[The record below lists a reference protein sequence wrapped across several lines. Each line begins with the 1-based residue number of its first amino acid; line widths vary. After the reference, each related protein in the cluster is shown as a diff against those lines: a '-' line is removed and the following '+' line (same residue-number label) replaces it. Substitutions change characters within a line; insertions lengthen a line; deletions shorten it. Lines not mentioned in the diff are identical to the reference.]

1 MTVAFTDIE
10 IAADL
15 LAPHIIPTPLVYS
28 PLFSRRFG
36 GDVYLKMEN
45 LQKTGSFKI
54 RGAAHKLLKRSGEI
68 GPRGVVAASAGNHA
82 QGVAIAARD
91 AGIPAVIVMPEWA
104 SISKQ
109 EATRGYGGQVILH
122 GQSVEESL
130 QKALELSESGRTFIH
145 PFDDPDIIAGQG
157 TIGLEILSELP
168 ETDAVIV
175 PLGGGGLISGIA
187 TAVKSI
193 RPAVNIIGVEPAFC
207 PSAHASRQ
215 ERKRVRVTAKT
226 SIADGI
232 SVKQL
237 GEANFEI
244 IERLV
249 DDIVL
254 VDEEAIASAI
264 LTLLESKKILAEGAG
279 AVPLAAL
286 MSGAVGI
293 TPGSR
298 TVLVIS
304 GGNVDSPLL
313 GRIIT
318 KGLVKNGRIMRVQVR
333 ISDTPGSLAR
343 VLSLIAEAR
352 ANVLHIDHHRYAR
365 NLPLYTTAVD
375 LELETRGG
383 PHIREIKKT
392 LSDAGYDITIECRI

>member
-1 MTVAFTDIE
+1 MIVTPQDIRN
-10 IAADL
+10 AADL
-15 LAPHIIPTPLVYS
+15 IENQIIRTPLVYS

-36 GDVYLKMEN
+36 GEIYLKMEN

-82 QGVAIAARD
+82 QGVALAARG
-91 AGIPAVIVMPEWA
+91 AGVPAVIVMPEWA

-109 EATRGYGGQVILH
+109 EATSAYGGEVILH
-122 GQSVEESL
+122 GESVEESL
-130 QKALELSESGRTFIH
+130 RKAMALSEEGRTFIH

-157 TIGLEILSELP
+157 TIAREIMDELP
-168 ETDAVIV
+168 ETDAIIV
-175 PLGGGGLISGIA
+175 PIGGGGLISGIA
-187 TAVKSI
+187 VSAKAI
-193 RPAVNIIGVEPAFC
+193 RPAVRIIGVETANC
-207 PSAHASRQ
+207 PSGHASL
-215 ERKRVRVTAKT
+215 RKGERVRVPATT

-232 SVKQL
+232 SVKQV
-237 GEANFEI
+237 GEANFGI
-244 IERLV
+244 IRNLV

-286 MSGAVGI
+286 MSGAVGMP
-293 TPGSR
+293 PGSR
-298 TVLVIS
+298 TVLVVS

-318 KGLVKNGRIMRVQVR
+318 KGLVKNGRIMRVQVQ

-343 VLSLIAEAR
+343 VLSLIAEAK
-352 ANVLHIDHHRYAR
+352 ANVMHIDHHRYAR

-375 LELETRGG
+375 LELETRGE

-392 LSDAGYDITIECRI
+392 LSEAGYDITIECRI

>member
-1 MTVAFTDIE
+1 MTVTPKDIQD
-10 IAADL
+10 AADL
-15 LAPHIIPTPLVYS
+15 IHDEILRTPLVYS

-36 GDVYLKMEN
+36 GEIHLKMEN

-68 GPRGVVAASAGNHA
+68 GPLGVVAASAGNHA
-82 QGVAIAARD
+82 QGVALAARG
-91 AGIPAVIVMPEWA
+91 AGVPAVIVMPEWA

-109 EATRGYGGQVILH
+109 EATSAYGGEVILH
-122 GQSVEESL
+122 GESVEESL
-130 QKALELSESGRTFIH
+130 RKALELSEEGRTFIH

-157 TIGLEILSELP
+157 TIAREILDELP
-168 ETDAVIV
+168 ETDAIIV
-175 PLGGGGLISGIA
+175 PIGGGGLISGIA
-187 TAVKSI
+187 VGAKAI
-193 RPAVNIIGVEPAFC
+193 RPDVRIIGVETANC
-207 PSAHASRQ
+207 PSGHASL
-215 ERKRVRVTAKT
+215 RKGERVRVSAGT

-232 SVKQL
+232 SVKQV

-244 IERLV
+244 IRKLV
-249 DDIVL
+249 DSIVL

-286 MSGAVGI
+286 MSGAVGM

-318 KGLVKNGRIMRVQVR
+318 KGLVKNGRIMRVQVQ
-333 ISDTPGSLAR
+333 ISDTPGALAR
-343 VLSLIAEAR
+343 VLSLIAEAK
-352 ANVLHIDHHRYAR
+352 ANVMHIDHHRHAR

-375 LELETRGG
+375 LELETRGE
-383 PHIREIKKT
+383 PHIREIQKT
-392 LSDAGYDITIECRI
+392 LSDAGYEITIECRI